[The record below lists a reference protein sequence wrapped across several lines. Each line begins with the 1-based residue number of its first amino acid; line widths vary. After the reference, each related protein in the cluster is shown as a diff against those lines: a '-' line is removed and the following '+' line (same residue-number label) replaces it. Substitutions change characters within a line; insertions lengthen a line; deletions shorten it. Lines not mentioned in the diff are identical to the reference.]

1 MTTAPSSPPA
11 RVRVG
16 FVMGKLGTSWLGGVN
31 YLSNLVASI
40 TALPDRGIETVLF
53 AAPEDAVE
61 CAARFPVDEVIATR
75 MVMPRGRR
83 RMAGVATQRLL
94 GRNVT
99 LEWLARCH
107 RIDVFTHMPP
117 VGVRSPLRVI
127 SWIPDFQHLRLPD
140 FFSPEDRAMRDR
152 GHREV
157 VDQATS
163 IVLSSH
169 DARGDLLAHY
179 PEAEQRARVLQFVSG
194 LGYGGAQRRRAELA
208 AKYGLDTP
216 WFHVPN
222 QLWKHKN
229 HRVVIDALGLL
240 RREGLAPLVVST
252 GNTDDFRHPG
262 FLDEVK
268 AQIVAQGV
276 ADNFRI
282 LGLVPYADVTALMHH
297 AVAVIN
303 PSLFEGW
310 STTVEEAKSTGK
322 RILLSDIPVHREQAP
337 PRATFFAPDDP
348 SALAAAIREALA
360 EQNPAVEVA
369 AASAAAAALPA
380 RLCAFAEAYQAIVL
394 DAVGRRPQDGG

>member
-1 MTTAPSSPPA
+1 MTA
-11 RVRVG
+11 RIRVG
-16 FVMGKLGTSWLGGVN
+16 FVIGKLGTNWLGGVN

-40 TALPDRGIETVLF
+40 AALPDRRIETVLLTS
-53 AAPEDAVE
+53 PEDAAD

-83 RMAGVATQRLL
+83 RMAGMATQRLL
-94 GRNVT
+94 GRNLT
-99 LEWLARCH
+99 LEWLARRH

-117 VGVRSPLRVI
+117 AGARSPLKTI
-127 SWIPDFQHLRLPD
+127 SWIPDFQHHRLPD
-140 FFSPEDRAMRDR
+140 FFSAEDRAMRDR

-169 DARGDLLAHY
+169 DARGDLLARY
-179 PEAEQRARVLQFVSG
+179 PQAELRARVLQFVSG
-194 LGYGGAQRRRAELA
+194 LGYGGAQRPRAELA
-208 AKYGLDTP
+208 AEYRLDGP

-240 RREGLAPLVVST
+240 RREGLAPLVLST

-262 FLDEVK
+262 FLNEVK
-268 AQIVAQGV
+268 AQIAAQGV
-276 ADNFRI
+276 TDMFRI

-348 SALAAAIREALA
+348 AALAVAIRQALA
-360 EQNPAVEVA
+360 EHDPATEAMA
-369 AASAAAAALPA
+369 ATGAAAALPG
-380 RLCAFAEAYQAIVL
+380 RLHAFAEAYQAVVL
-394 DAVGRRPQDGG
+394 DTARAQGEQP